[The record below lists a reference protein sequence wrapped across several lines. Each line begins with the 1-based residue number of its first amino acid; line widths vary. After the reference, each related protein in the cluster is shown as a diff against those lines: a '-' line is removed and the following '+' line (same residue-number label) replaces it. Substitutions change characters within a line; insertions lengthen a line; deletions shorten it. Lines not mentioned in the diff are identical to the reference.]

1 MPDLS
6 VANRNIIIN
15 ALRLIASQRKA
26 RHGVRLYLYD
36 GFKTACRAILG
47 RRYAAVFF
55 ENSAEIKR
63 IVESAAVSYLGNG
76 ITGANK
82 HFARAA

>member
-1 MPDLS
+1 MFFYAGLA

-36 GFKTACRAILG
+36 GFKPRAERYSDGDTPQYFLKILL
-47 RRYAAVFF
+47 
-55 ENSAEIKR
+55 K
-63 IVESAAVSYLGNG
+63 
-76 ITGANK
+76 
-82 HFARAA
+82 